1 MKNLYLLNIKKKK
14 SKMEAIDRE
23 RCSLLKRAKSSAP
36 QESKEIWTLY
46 QYTLPIN
53 EKTECIG

>member
-1 MKNLYLLNIKKKK
+1 
-14 SKMEAIDRE
+14 MEAIDRE